1 MFNLLATNSHLE
13 EKQIS
18 ATNFAL
24 EPEKSLEAEKNT
36 NFLKDFN
43 FQLSTGNKVAAFS
56 LSLCIEL
63 IFDHDKDTKKIK
75 YLSCETWWGR
85 VVKKRFNIL

>member
-24 EPEKSLEAEKNT
+24 ELEKSLEAEKNT
-36 NFLKDFN
+36 NFLTDFN
-43 FQLSTGNKVAAFS
+43 FL
-56 LSLCIEL
+56 
-63 IFDHDKDTKKIK
+63 
-75 YLSCETWWGR
+75 
-85 VVKKRFNIL
+85 